1 VNVGTAVT
9 VALLVVAALWTVQ
22 ASILLAAL
30 GLGVVSVL
38 VTVLLFQMGAPLA
51 GVFELSV
58 CAGLITVLFTSI
70 ISMIRP
76 LTADAQATRR
86 PKRLRRFL
94 PALGLAALAGW
105 IAFASGHVPE
115 GLAPAPESA
124 LGVREALWGLRRL
137 DLAGLILML
146 FVGAFAVVTLF
157 GERDP
162 EEPEVDR

>member
-9 VALLVVAALWTVQ
+9 VSLLVVAALWTVQ

-38 VTVLLFQMGAPLA
+38 VTVLLFEMGAPLA

-70 ISMIRP
+70 ISMTRP
-76 LTADAQATRR
+76 LTQDAAATRR

-105 IAFASGHVPE
+105 IAFVNGHVPE
-115 GLAPAPESA
+115 GLAAGPETA
-124 LGVREALWGLRRL
+124 TGVREALWGLRRL

-157 GERDP
+157 GDRDA
-162 EEPEVDR
+162 EEPEGER

>member
-1 VNVGTAVT
+1 VNAGTAIT

-58 CAGLITVLFTSI
+58 CGGLITVLFTSI

-76 LTADAQATRR
+76 LTPDAEALRR

-105 IAFASGHVPE
+105 IAFVGGHAPE
-115 GLAPAPESA
+115 GLAPGPEVA
-124 LGVREALWGLRRL
+124 VGVREALWGLRRL

-157 GERDP
+157 GERDS